1 MKMNER
7 RYEEKRNKGCEV
19 TRMVARVARSVTEAR
34 HANEDTQLY
43 THVYFDFVE
52 LHGPSSL
59 ESSSS

>member
-43 THVYFDFVE
+43 TCLFRFC
-52 LHGPSSL
+52 
-59 ESSSS
+59 